1 MDYLQS
7 QTSEFVE
14 QIKKS
19 DIYVS
24 FLQSK
29 KNLEMKPSL
38 SAQFDEFR
46 KSCFEIQ
53 LGHNYGYYNSYEQ
66 LVNLKNANDEL
77 LSHSLV
83 KVFME
88 DELNMTKLIWKI
100 FNQLVE
106 EIEFDVDFLE

>member
-1 MDYLQS
+1 MDDLQN
-7 QTSEFVE
+7 QTVEFVE

-19 DIYVS
+19 DVYIN

-29 KNLEMKPSL
+29 KNLALKPNL

-53 LGHNYGYYNSYEQ
+53 LGHNYGYYNCYEQ

-83 KVFME
+83 KEFME
-88 DELNMTKLIWKI
+88 DEIKMTKLIWEI
-100 FNQLVE
+100 FNHLVE